1 MIRDYAQL
9 IRLPAMFTV
18 FSNVIA
24 AHLIAVIYW
33 SGDDVTINQSG
44 TLLLTILASLCLYHA
59 GMVLNDCYDYD
70 IDHHE
75 RPERPLPSGRVARKT
90 AWLIAFTMLLLG
102 FIFASLISI
111 QTATIAAILV
121 VAIIAY
127 DSGPRQGWRAAINMG
142 LCRYFN
148 WLMAISAIGLNWE
161 LALMPIPVLCYV
173 TALTRI
179 SQDEVQANSPEIIL
193 KAAGLILAGSCCW
206 LIWFIFGL
214 FNFHLALIALAIA
227 LTLLALRFL
236 HVYQDYNPA
245 SVKAIVSALLFGI
258 IPLDALLLLSS
269 GQIMAAVL
277 LLLLL
282 FPGKLAGRFIYIT

>member
-1 MIRDYAQL
+1 MFRDYAQL

-18 FSNVIA
+18 CSNVIA
-24 AHLIAVIYW
+24 AHLIAVVYW
-33 SGDDVTINQSG
+33 SGVGVGIVQST
-44 TLLLTILASLCLYHA
+44 TLLLTMLASLCLYHG
-59 GMVLNDCYDYD
+59 GMVLNDCCDYD
-70 IDHHE
+70 IDRHE
-75 RPERPLPSGRVARKT
+75 RPERPLPSGKVKRKT

-102 FIFASLISI
+102 FIFAALISF
-111 QTATIAAILV
+111 QTATISAILV

-127 DSGPRQGWRAAINMG
+127 DGGPRQGWRAAINMG
-142 LCRYFN
+142 ICRYLN

-161 LALMPIPVLCYV
+161 LALLPIPILCYV

-179 SQDEVQANSPEIIL
+179 SQDEVQATSPTMIL

-206 LIWFIFGL
+206 LAWFIFGL
-214 FNFHLALIALAIA
+214 FNYHLALIALVAVLI
-227 LTLLALRFL
+227 LLALRFL
-236 HVYQDYNPA
+236 SLYRDYNPD
-245 SVKAIVSALLFGI
+245 SVKSIVSTLLFGI

-282 FPGKLAGRFIYIT
+282 FPGKLAGRFIYVT